1 MFKKIWNKPIT
12 WGDYMKL
19 IGICVGIYSAIVGP
33 FLLSVYDI
41 PEKIKAKFKKEPDVE
56 TYED

>member
-12 WGDYMKL
+12 LGTYIKL
-19 IGICVGIYSAIVGP
+19 LGISSGISFVSGCIYLAVWSG
-33 FLLSVYDI
+33 I

>member
-19 IGICVGIYSAIVGP
+19 VGICVGIYGAIVGP
-33 FLLSVYDI
+33 FLMSVYGI

-56 TYED
+56 T

>member
-12 WGDYMKL
+12 YGDYMTL
-19 IGICVGIYSAIVGP
+19 GGICVGIYIAIVGS
-33 FLLSVYDI
+33 FLLRVYDI
-41 PEKIKAKFKKEPDVE
+41 PEKIKAKFKKKPDVE

>member
-19 IGICVGIYSAIVGP
+19 VGICVGIYSAIVGS
-33 FLLSVYDI
+33 FLMSVYDI
-41 PEKIKAKFKKEPDVE
+41 PEKI
-56 TYED
+56 

>member
-19 IGICVGIYSAIVGP
+19 AGICVGIYSAIVGL

-41 PEKIKAKFKKEPDVE
+41 PEKIKAKFKKEHDVE

>member
-1 MFKKIWNKPIT
+1 MVNKIWNKPIT

-19 IGICVGIYSAIVGP
+19 GGICVGIYIAIVGS
-33 FLLSVYDI
+33 FLLRVYDI

>member
-1 MFKKIWNKPIT
+1 MLKKIWNKPIT

-19 IGICVGIYSAIVGP
+19 CVIPLIAGIVEVGFTLATI
-33 FLLSVYDI
+33 YDI
-41 PEKIKAKFKKEPDVE
+41 PEKIKAKFKKKPDVE

>member
-19 IGICVGIYSAIVGP
+19 CGICIGIYGAIVGP
-33 FLLSVYDI
+33 LLLSEYDI
-41 PEKIKAKFKKEPDVE
+41 PEKIKTKFKKKSDVE

>member
-12 WGDYMKL
+12 CGDC
-19 IGICVGIYSAIVGP
+19 ITQVGICVGIYSAIVGS
-33 FLLSVYDI
+33 FLMSVYDI

>member
-1 MFKKIWNKPIT
+1 MFNKIWNKPIT

-19 IGICVGIYSAIVGP
+19 GGICVGIYIAIVGS
-33 FLLSVYDI
+33 FLLRVYDI
-41 PEKIKAKFKKEPDVE
+41 PEKIKEKFKKEPDVE

>member
-12 WGDYMKL
+12 YGDYMKL
-19 IGICVGIYSAIVGP
+19 GGICVGIYIAIVGS
-33 FLLSVYDI
+33 FLLRVYDI
-41 PEKIKAKFKKEPDVE
+41 PEKIKAKFKKKPDVE